1 MKLPLNQKMIL
12 DTATG
17 RWRIVDRVNP
27 KLNTSRKLQMRKSRR
42 QKVVRRSPT

>member
-17 RWRIVDRVNP
+17 RWRLVDRVNP
-27 KLNTSRKLQMRKSRR
+27 KLDTSKKIAMRKSKKR
-42 QKVVRRSPT
+42 KVVRRTV